1 MNAIVQEKTAQAASI
16 LKELGVDCWLT
27 FVRETTAGGDP
38 VLPLIYGHDLTWQ
51 SALIITA
58 SGESTAIVGKF
69 EAETARRTGA
79 FQTIVSYDQS
89 IQPHLLE
96 VLDKFNPK
104 RIAINYSLADV
115 YSDGLGHGL
124 FQVLTGFLE
133 DTPYLDRIEPAER
146 IISALRGRKTP
157 SELERIKT
165 AIQTTEEIYQHTF
178 AAIQPGMTEIE
189 IADLMQAQV
198 RERGLETAW
207 EPAHCPAVNSGP
219 LSSAGHVGPTEIKLE
234 PGHLLHFDFGVRQD
248 GYCSDIQR
256 LAYLPSSI
264 HPEPGSELRKAFAT
278 VVTAI
283 QRAADALKPGVPGHK
298 IDQIARQTITDAGYE
313 EFKHAT
319 GHQVGRQTH
328 DGGGILGP
336 LWDRYGDTP
345 NWPVETGQ
353 IYTIE
358 PSIIHPEV
366 GVIALEEMVRV
377 TEHGAEFLCEPQT
390 ELVILRS

>member
-1 MNAIVQEKTAQAASI
+1 MNAIVQEKTAQAAGI

-27 FVRETTAGGDP
+27 FARETTAGGDP

-58 SGESTAIVGKF
+58 SGQTTAIVGKF
-69 EAETARRTGA
+69 EAETARRTAA
-79 FQTIVSYDQS
+79 FQTVISYDQS
-89 IQPHLLE
+89 IQPDLLQI
-96 VLDKFNPK
+96 LDELDPK

-124 FQVLTGFLE
+124 YQVLTGLLT
-133 DTPYLDRIEPAER
+133 DTPYLDRLEPAEK
-146 IISALRGRKTP
+146 IISALRGRKTK
-157 SELERIKT
+157 SELDRIKT
-165 AIQTTEEIYQHTF
+165 AIQTTNEIYSQTF
-178 AAIQPGMTEIE
+178 DTIRPGMTEIE
-189 IADLMQAQV
+189 IAELMHTQV

-207 EPAHCPAVNSGP
+207 EMAHCPAVNAGP

-256 LAYLPSSI
+256 LAYLPS
-264 HPEPGSELRKAFAT
+264 PAQPQPGTALRQAFDT

-283 QRAADALKPGVPGHK
+283 QRAAEALKPGIPGHE
-298 IDQIARQTITDAGYE
+298 IDAIARQTITDAGYE

-345 NWPVETGQ
+345 NWPVEAGQ
-353 IYTIE
+353 VYTIE

-366 GVIALEEMVRV
+366 GVVALEEMVLV
-377 TEHGAEFLCEPQT
+377 TEDGAEFLCDPQT
-390 ELVILRS
+390 ELVILPS